1 MVIIRR
7 GRRTT
12 GRRLIVPVVP
22 LIRAEEVKRV
32 DDRDSAPAVVV
43 AVVGPVVLRVDE
55 AVDGA
60 ADEGAEVV
68 AVLPAVAAAAA
79 EAEVGQP
86 ERNGWRTE
94 GREAGM
100 KRRN

>member
-7 GRRTT
+7 GHRTT

-22 LIRAEEVKRV
+22 LIRPEEVKRV

-68 AVLPAVAAAAA
+68 AVLPAVAAAA

-86 ERNGWRTE
+86 EGNGWRTE
-94 GREAGM
+94 GKEAGM
-100 KRRN
+100 KRRK

>member
-68 AVLPAVAAAAA
+68 AVLPAVAAAA